1 MSDITT
7 INVMKDEFGWEIP
20 VETVPVPSEGKIY
33 PLDSGLHNLSTIKIK
48 AMTAQ
53 EEDILSS
60 RALIQEGTVISHLL
74 KSCILEA
81 NVDAE
86 NMILGDR
93 NALMVAVRVTGYGVD
108 YFADVTCPECGAK
121 SPGHKFDLGSLE
133 IKRLTIDPV
142 SPGENLFDFTLPI
155 TKKNIQF
162 SFLTGADERE
172 ISITAERRRKTMPGL
187 KVDDAVTSRLGQ
199 SIKSVEGIRDRNK
212 INSFVKGMPARD
224 AKAIRKYI
232 QENEPGIDMSSWMRC
247 PSCSKESKVSL
258 PLGLG
263 FFWPDR

>member
-20 VETVPVPSEGKIY
+20 VETVPIPSEGKIY
-33 PLDSGLHNLSTIKIK
+33 SPDSGLHNVSSIKIK

-60 RALIQEGTVISHLL
+60 RALIQEGTVITHLL
-74 KSCILEA
+74 RSCILEK
-81 NVDAE
+81 NIDAE

-93 NALMVAVRVTGYGVD
+93 NAIMVAVRITGYGVE

-121 SPGHKFDLGSLE
+121 SSGHQFNLGELE
-133 IKRLTIDPV
+133 IKRLSLSPV
-142 SPGENLFDFTLPI
+142 SPGENLFELMLPI
-155 TKKNIQF
+155 TKKTVHF

-172 ISITAERRRKTMPGL
+172 ISITSERRRKMMPGL
-187 KVDDAVTSRLGQ
+187 KIDDVVTSRLTQ
-199 SIKSVEGIRDRNK
+199 SIKSVEGITDRNK

-224 AKAIRKYI
+224 AKTIRKYI
-232 QENEPGIDMSSWMRC
+232 QENEPGIDMSSWMGC